1 MTLTVEI
8 HEEDGVLWGQ
18 VVELPG
24 CFATGDDLDEFA
36 EALGEAIALYQ
47 SWEAAPAMQRTP
59 VRGRR
64 YPGRPDDP
72 HRRLRRVTA
81 PAGSLSLRRCG
92 RTRAAAAP

>member
-24 CFATGDDLDEFA
+24 CFATGDDLDELT

-47 SWEAAPAMQRTP
+47 SRESVPAKQRTHP
-59 VRGRR
+59 RGRR
-64 YPGRPDDP
+64 Y
-72 HRRLRRVTA
+72 RVGQLTLVDA
-81 PAGSLSLRRCG
+81 
-92 RTRAAAAP
+92 

>member
-24 CFATGDDLDEFA
+24 CFATGDDLDELT

-47 SWEAAPAMQRTP
+47 SRESPPAKRRTHA
-59 VRGRR
+59 RRRR
-64 YPGRPDDP
+64 Y
-72 HRRLRRVTA
+72 RVTLIDA
-81 PAGSLSLRRCG
+81 
-92 RTRAAAAP
+92 

>member
-24 CFATGDDLDEFA
+24 CFATGDDLDELA

-47 SWEAAPAMQRTP
+47 SKEAAPAKRPAPPRRQRYR
-59 VRGRR
+59 VGRMTLV
-64 YPGRPDDP
+64 D
-72 HRRLRRVTA
+72 A
-81 PAGSLSLRRCG
+81 
-92 RTRAAAAP
+92 